1 MNDVSPN
8 PAVPLLT
15 GLVRTIRDCCQQKE
29 GMLCKK
35 LGVTRSQF
43 ACLLALPEPAAEMNV
58 HQVSTAMGLSP
69 SRACRVV
76 DSLVRRGLLV
86 RHAMDS
92 DRRIQL
98 VALTEAGRK
107 KWQQAQKLLGECEE
121 KLQEHLPAEHTQE
134 LAMTLKTLIDVW

>member
-1 MNDVSPN
+1 MKDIPQS

-29 GMLCKK
+29 SDLCKK

-43 ACLLALPEPAAEMNV
+43 ACLLALPEPAAELNV
-58 HQVSTAMGLSP
+58 HQVSSAMGLSP

-76 DSLVRRGLLV
+76 DSLVKRGLLV
-86 RHAMDS
+86 RHAPDS

-98 VALTEAGRK
+98 VGLTAAGRK

-121 KLQEHLPAEHTQE
+121 KLREHLPAERTEE
-134 LAMTLKTLIDVW
+134 LAKTLKTLINAW

>member
-1 MNDVSPN
+1 MKTVSQN

-15 GLVRTIRDCCQQKE
+15 GLVRAIRDCCQEKE

-35 LGVTRSQF
+35 LGLTRSQF
-43 ACLLALPEPAAEMNV
+43 ACLVALPEPAAELNV

-76 DSLVRRGLLV
+76 DSLVRGGLLV
-86 RHAMDS
+86 RRTMDN

-98 VALTEAGRK
+98 VALTAAGRK
-107 KWQQAQKLLGECEE
+107 KWQQAQKLLTECEE
-121 KLQEHLPAEHTQE
+121 KLAGQLPAERTQE
-134 LAMTLKTLIDVW
+134 LAKTLKTLIDAW

>member
-43 ACLLALPEPAAEMNV
+43 ACLLALPEPAAELNV

-76 DSLVRRGLLV
+76 DSLVKRGLLV
-86 RHAMDS
+86 RHALDS

-98 VALTEAGRK
+98 VALTAAGRK
-107 KWQQAQKLLGECEE
+107 KWHQAQKLLGECEE
-121 KLQEHLPAEHTQE
+121 NLREHLPADRTQE
-134 LAMTLKTLIDVW
+134 LARTLKTLIDAW

>member
-1 MNDVSPN
+1 MKAVSQN

-43 ACLLALPEPAAEMNV
+43 ACLVALPEPAAQLNV

-86 RHAMDS
+86 RHALDS

-98 VALTEAGRK
+98 VALTAAGRK
-107 KWQQAQKLLGECEE
+107 KWQHAQKLLSECEE
-121 KLQEHLPAEHTQE
+121 KLRDQLPSERTQE
-134 LAMTLKTLIDVW
+134 LAETLQTLIDAW

>member
-1 MNDVSPN
+1 MEDVNQN

-15 GLVRTIRDCCQQKE
+15 GLVRAIRDCCQQKE
-29 GMLCKK
+29 GVLCKK
-35 LGVTRSQF
+35 LRLTRSQF
-43 ACLLALPEPAAEMNV
+43 ACLVALPEPAAELNV

-76 DSLVRRGLLV
+76 DSLVRRGLLI
-86 RHAMDS
+86 RRALDS

-98 VALTEAGRK
+98 VALTASGRK

-121 KLQEHLPAEHTQE
+121 KLRDQLPTERTQE
-134 LAMTLKTLIDVW
+134 LAETLQTLIDAW

>member
-1 MNDVSPN
+1 MKDLSQS

-29 GMLCKK
+29 GTLCKK

-43 ACLLALPEPAAEMNV
+43 ACLLALPEPAAELNV
-58 HQVSTAMGLSP
+58 QQVSTAMGLSP

-76 DSLVRRGLLV
+76 DSLVKRGLLV
-86 RHAMDS
+86 RHALDS

-98 VALTEAGRK
+98 VGLTAAGRK
-107 KWQQAQKLLGECEE
+107 KWQQAQKLLTECEE
-121 KLQEHLPAEHTQE
+121 KLQGHIPAERTQE
-134 LAMTLKTLIDVW
+134 LARTLKMLIDAW